1 MGLQKTEENQPK
13 IKKEAPAYNI
23 HCQLKSS
30 MMPSAHKF
38 ETVERLADVRL
49 QSQIVGEDL

>member
-49 QSQIVGEDL
+49 QSRTVGEDL